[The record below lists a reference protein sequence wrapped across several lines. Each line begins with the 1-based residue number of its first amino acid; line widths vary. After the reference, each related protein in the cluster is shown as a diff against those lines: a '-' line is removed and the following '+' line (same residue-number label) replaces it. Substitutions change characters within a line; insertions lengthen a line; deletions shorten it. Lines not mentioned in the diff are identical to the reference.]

1 MEQAQLIGDLWRM
14 FLRRLPILV
23 GVGLIGILASGF
35 FAYILPPV
43 FQSEAKILVESQQIP
58 DDLARST
65 VTASASERLQIIQQ
79 RLMTRDNLIRL
90 IDEHDLYA
98 DRADMTITQKV
109 NLLRQATI
117 IQPIALSGQRGR
129 NGSLSAFT
137 IRVIFNDP
145 LNAARIANEFV
156 TTVLEQNL
164 RTRAERAT
172 ETLEFFD
179 KEEQRLASELVAL
192 EAQIQEFK
200 RDNDKSLPES
210 LDFRRE
216 ELSRLN
222 QSEFEL
228 DQRMLE
234 LAERR
239 TALGSALEQA
249 VVVQVQAPARSQE
262 ELRLRQLQAE
272 LAQKRAVYAES
283 HREIRA
289 IQTQISALQS
299 VMPVSA
305 SSTADDGESPLQSA
319 QQSGLRAQ
327 IAEVDK
333 QIALLR
339 DRKES
344 LDVERVAIQET
355 IAKTPGVEINLNA
368 FYRRHAELQDRY
380 GVIAR
385 KRTEAETGEKLE
397 VNQQAE
403 RFEVI
408 ENAIPSDRPISPN
421 RKKIVIMG
429 SAASLALAGA
439 LAFLLELMRPALRT
453 AGQMQRQLDLRPV
466 ISIPYIRTRR
476 ERRRRLAWILG
487 FLIVVVIGIPAA
499 LFAIDQYYLPLQLIA
514 ERLAEKSGLGEVI
527 RLIEARF

>member
-14 FLRRLPILV
+14 FLRRLPILA
-23 GVGLIGILASGF
+23 GVGLVGILASGF

-98 DRADMTITQKV
+98 DRADMTITDKV

-222 QSEFEL
+222 ESEFEL

-249 VVVQVQAPARSQE
+249 VVVQAPARSQE
-262 ELRLRQLQAE
+262 ELRLRQLQTE
-272 LAQKRAVYAES
+272 LAQKRAIYAES

-289 IQTQISALQS
+289 IQAQISALQS
-299 VMPVSA
+299 VVPVSA
-305 SSTADDGESPLQSA
+305 SSTATDGESPLQSA

-344 LDVERVAIQET
+344 LDVERTAIQET